1 MGAEAGAACSVAGAW
16 GAAAWAS
23 AEPERATPAVN
34 REAIANLRIMMSEPR
49 TWTPRTR
56 PEPGN
61 SGGATPR
68 QLQSAIVPAL
78 NEAGYSQQP
87 FAFRKSLRK

>member
-1 MGAEAGAACSVAGAW
+1 
-16 GAAAWAS
+16 
-23 AEPERATPAVN
+23 
-34 REAIANLRIMMSEPR
+34 MMSEPR